1 MMSKQEIILRREV
14 DIGLMEINNP
24 PQNYLEEPEFIEYE
38 KLKEFVDTGIKAL
51 LISGTGRNFSVGA
64 NIESIKKQ
72 IKDINIFKDQMVK
85 GNHLLNYID
94 ELEIPVIAAISGV
107 CFGAGLE
114 IALACDIRIC
124 DENALF
130 AFPEVN
136 HNLFPGLG
144 GVRRLTELTGKPTG
158 LELVLNGDLI
168 NANKAFELNIIDHI
182 AEKKLALKNAIILAK
197 KMTNNRPLKVIN
209 AVMKSIH
216 NSKILGIDE
225 MIKEDAK
232 LFSDLAVDALRSD
245 ES

>member
-1 MMSKQEIILRREV
+1 MSKQEILLRKEG

-38 KLKEFVDTGIKAL
+38 ELKEFVDTGIKAL
-51 LISGTGRNFSVGA
+51 LISGTGRNFSAGA
-64 NIESIKKQ
+64 NIKSIKKQ
-72 IKDINIFKDQMVK
+72 IKDIQVFKDQMVK

-94 ELEIPVIAAISGV
+94 DLEIPVIAAISGV

-124 DENALF
+124 NENCLF

-168 NANKAFELNIIDHI
+168 NANKAFDLNIIDHI
-182 AEKKLALKNAIILAK
+182 AEKKRALENVIMLAK

-232 LFSDLAVDALRSD
+232 LFSDLAFDALRSY

>member
-1 MMSKQEIILRREV
+1 MSKQEIILRKEG

-24 PQNYLEEPEFIEYE
+24 PQNYLEQPDFVDISA
-38 KLKEFVDTGIKAL
+38 LINFVDTGIKAL
-51 LISGTGRNFSVGA
+51 LISGTGRNFSAGA

-72 IKDINIFKDQMVK
+72 IKNIQVFKDQMVK

-144 GVRRLTELTGKPTG
+144 GVRRLTEMTGKLTG
-158 LELVLNGDLI
+158 LELVLNGDMI
-168 NANKAFELNIIDHI
+168 NVDMAYKLNIIDHI
-182 AEKKLALKNAIILAK
+182 AEKKQALENAIMLAK

>member
-1 MMSKQEIILRREV
+1 MSKQEIILRREG

-24 PQNYLEEPEFIEYE
+24 PQNCLEQPDFVDIST
-38 KLKEFVDTGIKAL
+38 LINFVDTGIKAL

-72 IKDINIFKDQMVK
+72 IKDISIFKDQMVK

-94 ELEIPVIAAISGV
+94 ELEIPVIAVILGV

-136 HNLFPGLG
+136 RNLFPGLG

-182 AEKKLALKNAIILAK
+182 AEKKRALENAIMLAK